1 MNKDQA
7 IDEKELNEREQ
18 KSAEDSKLVEETQA
32 ALPSEPAD
40 KLVELEE
47 KLALEKDK
55 CLRLLAEFENYKKRT
70 LKERIELL
78 KYAGTEVIISFLP
91 VLDDFERAR
100 QAYPLSDGVMLVY
113 NKLIAIFEK
122 NGLKPMD
129 SIGKDF
135 DPELHDALSNV
146 EVQDP
151 AMKNKVVDEI
161 EKGYYLNDKVIR
173 HAKVVVGN

>member
-1 MNKDQA
+1 MNKEQA
-7 IDEKELNEREQ
+7 TDEKELNESEQ
-18 KSAEDSKLVEETQA
+18 KPVNESDLQAETQA
-32 ALPSEPAD
+32 ALPIEPID
-40 KLVELEE
+40 RISELEE

-78 KYAGTEVIISFLP
+78 KYAGSEVIISFLP
-91 VLDDFERAR
+91 VLDDFERAQ
-100 QAYPLSDGVMLVY
+100 QAYPLSDGVKLVY

-122 NGLKPMD
+122 NGLKPME
-129 SIGKDF
+129 SKGKDF

-146 EVQDP
+146 EVEDP

-173 HAKVVVGN
+173 HAKVVVGS